1 MGRFRFSH
9 TAEGFFVPGSGRV
22 NRSLFFAPRAQN
34 DISPELLIF
43 SCDAMSYSNEVNICP
58 QEVSS
63 RSLADRQAPVVIL
76 GAGLTGLSAAYH
88 MTAKPTLLV
97 ERASD
102 VGGHARSERWN
113 GHTFDV
119 TGHWLHLRDPR
130 VQKLVAGLFQ
140 QGELTE
146 IERRASVLSHGVL
159 VAYPFQANLYG
170 LPPEVVQECLVGFVK
185 AREAAA
191 SNNGH
196 EPRTFEEYA
205 VTRFGDGITRH
216 FFVPYNSKLFGMHPN
231 CLTAS
236 WVSRYIPVPEIH
248 EVIGGA
254 IGLQQQ
260 GLGYNPR
267 FLYPKKGGIDAL
279 PKGLLSGIEDR
290 ARCELQT
297 GTEVEDVDP
306 FAGRVKLAGAPD
318 WIDYDSL
325 ISTIPLPE
333 LIRRIPKAPSRIQ
346 GFAQN
351 LRCVK
356 WRYLNV
362 ATRTRSPA
370 DYHWVYVPEDRYP
383 FFRVGVFSNAAPT
396 MAPPGAGS
404 LYVELTDRSGS
415 PNIAEIVQALENIG
429 AIAAAGDVTRAELR
443 EIEYAYVIF
452 DDAYEESTR
461 AIHEWLQKIGI
472 LSCGRYGAWIY
483 NSMEDSIIQGMEA
496 ALWAERK

>member
-1 MGRFRFSH
+1 MSH
-9 TAEGFFVPGSGRV
+9 FNQLNVPSEHRLRREVTDG
-22 NRSLFFAPRAQN
+22 Q
-34 DISPELLIF
+34 IS
-43 SCDAMSYSNEVNICP
+43 
-58 QEVSS
+58 
-63 RSLADRQAPVVIL
+63 VVIL

-88 MTAKPTLLV
+88 ISSKPALLI
-97 ERASD
+97 ERAAE

-130 VQKLVAGLFQ
+130 VQSLVAELFQ
-140 QGELTE
+140 PGELTE
-146 IERRASVLSHGVL
+146 IERRASVLSHNAL

-170 LPPEVVQECLVGFVK
+170 LPADVVQECLVDFVK

-191 SNNGH
+191 ASNGQN
-196 EPRTFEEYA
+196 PRTFEDYA
-205 VTRFGDGITRH
+205 VTRFGKGITRH
-216 FFVPYNSKLFGMHPN
+216 FFVPYNTKLFGIHPN

-236 WVSRYIPVPEIH
+236 WVSRYIPVPEVH

-279 PKGLLSGIEDR
+279 PKALLRGIQDQ
-290 ARCELQT
+290 AQCELQT
-297 GTEVEDVDP
+297 STDVEEVDP
-306 FAGRVKLAGAPD
+306 SERLIKLTGGSE
-318 WIDYDSL
+318 WLKYCNL

-333 LIRRIPKAPSRIQ
+333 LISRIPTAPAHIREL
-346 GFAQN
+346 ARN

-362 ATRTRSPA
+362 ATRTPSPA
-370 DYHWVYVPEDRYP
+370 DYHWVYVPEKRYP
-383 FFRVGVFSNAAPT
+383 FFRVGVFSNAVPT
-396 MAPPGAGS
+396 MAPAGGGS
-404 LYVELTDRSGS
+404 LYVELADRTGASNVGEV
-415 PNIAEIVQALENIG
+415 IQALAQIG
-429 AIAAAGDVTRAELR
+429 AITRAEDVTFADVR

-461 AIHEWLQKIGI
+461 TIHQWLQSIGI
-472 LSCGRYGAWIY
+472 LSCGRYGAWVY

-496 ALWAERK
+496 ALWAQSR